1 VRDDAVV
8 AVVGEERRQVHH
20 GERTAG
26 RHVRRALVNGD
37 TIGKTPQR
45 TICYY
50 YCPLGSA
57 SRQGPNEP
65 IVGKG
70 EGTTSQSLRRGLL
83 TRDNYAM
90 AGG

>member
-1 VRDDAVV
+1 MRDDAVV

-20 GERTAG
+20 WERTAG
-26 RHVRRALVNGD
+26 RHVRRLW
-37 TIGKTPQR
+37 R
-45 TICYY
+45 TICY